1 MRCAR
6 AVALPK
12 TKEVQLWDPLKFR
25 LLMMT
30 SAVYRLC
37 ARARLGDLKE
47 GERGGPTPACMRAWR
62 AGVLMTPGTAL
73 LLAAKRA

>member
-30 SAVYRLC
+30 SAVYRLW

-47 GERGGPTPACMRAWR
+47 WQEKWADPCMHAGLAGRGADDAWY
-62 AGVLMTPGTAL
+62 GTAL
-73 LLAAKRA
+73 GCEE

>member
-1 MRCAR
+1 MFNAIEAGAEWPKEMRCAR

-25 LLMMT
+25 LLMMA
-30 SAVYRLC
+30 SAVYRLW

-47 GERGGPTPACMRAWR
+47 WQG
-62 AGVLMTPGTAL
+62 
-73 LLAAKRA
+73 